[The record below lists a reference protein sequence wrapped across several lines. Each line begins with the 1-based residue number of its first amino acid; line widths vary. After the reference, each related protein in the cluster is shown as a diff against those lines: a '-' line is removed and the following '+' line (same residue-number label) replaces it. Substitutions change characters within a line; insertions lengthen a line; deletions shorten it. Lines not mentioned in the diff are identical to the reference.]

1 MINNHRSYLL
11 TTHSK
16 WNGSD
21 SIVILEFGLTPVWSK
36 ETTGLCSE
44 ILFLVCENFHGN
56 DTFVVM
62 RVDLYSGKVPRVK
75 TFQNL

>member
-44 ILFLVCENFHGN
+44 ILFFG
-56 DTFVVM
+56 M
-62 RVDLYSGKVPRVK
+62 
-75 TFQNL
+75 